1 MLERCALKPYYIK
14 NIFEK
19 NQENL
24 KNLSLRL
31 DSVSIDSVLKRG
43 FAWVRNQDM
52 QTIYTIEQAQAAES
66 LDIKLIDGNIK
77 TYPSSEPRKTGVNK
91 EKRIKT
97 KNEKLQIDLFDM

>member
-52 QTIYTIEQAQAAES
+52 QTIYSIEQAKSAES
-66 LDIKLIDGNIK
+66 IDIKLIDGNIK
-77 TYPSSEPRKTGVNK
+77 TYPSAEPKKAEINK
-91 EKRIKT
+91 EKKVKI